1 MLLSELPLICQG
13 ILTAGNGGQKPQ
25 DPTQFYFIIMFVLIG
40 FSFYFII
47 MRPHKKEQAERKR
60 LLGDLKKGD
69 KIVTIG
75 GIHGVV
81 LEIEDG
87 DNSVVLEVAKNV
99 RMKLLR
105 SAIST
110 VVKQ

>member
-1 MLLSELPLICQG
+1 MLLYELPRVCHG

-47 MRPHKKEQAERKR
+47 MRPYKKEQSDRKR
-60 LLGDLKKGD
+60 LLDDLKKGD
-69 KIVTIG
+69 KVVTIG

-81 LEIEDG
+81 VEMEEG
-87 DNSVVLEVAKNV
+87 DSAVVLEVAKNV
-99 RMKLLR
+99 RMKFLR

-110 VVKQ
+110 IVKQ

>member
-1 MLLSELPLICQG
+1 MLLYEVPQVCHG
-13 ILTAGNGGQKPQ
+13 ILTAGNGGQKSQ

-47 MRPHKKEQAERKR
+47 MRPYKKEQADKKQ
-60 LLGDLKKGD
+60 LLENLKKGD
-69 KIVTIG
+69 KVVTIG

-81 LEIEDG
+81 VDLEEE
-87 DNSVVLEVAKNV
+87 DNSVVIEVAKNV
-99 RMKLLR
+99 RMKFLR
-105 SAIST
+105 GAIST